1 MNKTLKWVLIFL
13 GIALLVFC
21 LALPLF
27 LAPAMRGGFSGRMP
41 MMGRDFGP
49 FNNYGGHM
57 RFGGGLFGIGFML
70 LRLIIPLGVLALA
83 VVGVVALVRGRK
95 PAQPPAAPIAAA
107 PVEPA
112 PAAAAP
118 VEHPCPHCGQPVQ
131 DGWLACPHCGEK
143 L

>member
-1 MNKTLKWVLIFL
+1 MNKTLKWILIFL

-27 LAPAMRGGFSGRMP
+27 LAPAMRGGFYGRMP
-41 MMGRDFGP
+41 MMGRGFGL

-70 LRLIIPLGVLALA
+70 LRLAIPLGVLALA

-95 PAQPPAAPIAAA
+95 PAQPPAAPAAAA
-107 PVEPA
+107 PVEPVS
-112 PAAAAP
+112 AAP